1 MESPSRRRG
10 SYLKKENIKLQILEL
25 IREEK
30 GISRIEISRRFEIT
44 PAAVG
49 KIINEFLNEGIIIE
63 AKEGKS
69 TGGRRPLL
77 LTINKEKV
85 GKILGVYFA
94 PTFVQ
99 ISIGNIDGDVF
110 FSKRY
115 RLGDLG
121 GNIIGKTEDIIG
133 DILKKNS
140 GINIISVVM
149 NGLVDSERG
158 VSIFS
163 PHYNTKNISIVENFT
178 KRFNKKVYIEND
190 VRAMALAE
198 KVYGLCKD
206 NNNFVVLN
214 VEEGV
219 GGSIYLNNMLYHGY
233 GSMSGELGHMV
244 VKRNS
249 VEKCSC
255 GKRGCL
261 ETEVSNRAIIKKV
274 LACIKINNQYS
285 SLKKILDREG
295 ILKIKDVIQGVE
307 EKDMVSLSVTMEAL
321 HYIAHALDM
330 VISVINPEKII
341 IYGDLFQ
348 SDYIFNNMLSEI
360 KKLTLDEQNYQI
372 KRTEFFENIYD
383 IAPLALAN
391 YMLFK

>member
-1 MESPSRRRG
+1 M
-10 SYLKKENIKLQILEL
+10 KKENVKLKILEL
-25 IREEK
+25 IKEK
-30 GISRIEISRRFEIT
+30 NGVSRIEISRIFGIT

-49 KIINEFLNEGIIIE
+49 KIVNEFLDKEIVIE
-63 AKEGKS
+63 EKIGES
-69 TGGRRPLL
+69 TGGRKPTLL
-77 LTINKEKV
+77 NLNKEKI

-94 PTFVQ
+94 PTFVVLNV
-99 ISIGNIDGDVF
+99 GDIDGNNF
-110 FSKRY
+110 ISKKF

-121 GNIIGKTEDIIG
+121 GDIIG
-133 DILKKNS
+133 QTEKLIGIILKRTK

-158 VSIFS
+158 ISIFS
-163 PHYNTKNISIVENFT
+163 PHYNTKNIPIVERFEKKFK
-178 KRFNKKVYIEND
+178 KRVFIEND

-198 KVYGLCKD
+198 KVYGLCRE

-244 VKRNS
+244 VRRNS
-249 VEKCSC
+249 LEKCSC
-255 GKRGCL
+255 GKKGCL

-274 LACIKINNQYS
+274 VASIKINNQYS
-285 SLKKILDREG
+285 SLKKILEKEG
-295 ILKIKDVIQGVE
+295 MLKIKDIIRGVE
-307 EKDMVSLSVTMEAL
+307 EKDMVSLTATMEAL

-330 VISVINPEKII
+330 IISVINPEKII

-348 SDYIFNNMLSEI
+348 SEYIFKNMLKEI
-360 KKLTLDEQNYQI
+360 RKLILDEQYYQI
-372 KRTEFFENIYD
+372 KRTEFQEGIYN

-391 YMLFK
+391 YMLFR

>member
-1 MESPSRRRG
+1 M
-10 SYLKKENIKLQILEL
+10 KKESIKLKILEL
-25 IREEK
+25 IKEEN
-30 GISRIEISRRFEIT
+30 GISRIEISRRFQIT
-44 PAAVG
+44 PASVG
-49 KIINEFLNEGIIIE
+49 KIIGDFLETGIVIE
-63 AKEGKS
+63 EREGKS

-77 LTINKEKV
+77 LNINKEKI
-85 GKILGVYFA
+85 GKILGVYFS
-94 PTFVQ
+94 PTFVHF
-99 ISIGNIDGDVF
+99 SIGDINGENF
-110 FSKRY
+110 FSKRL

-121 GNIIGKTEDIIG
+121 GDIIG
-133 DILKKNS
+133 ESEKIIEQTLNKNKD
-140 GINIISVVM
+140 INIISVVM
-149 NGLVDSERG
+149 NGLVDSEKG
-158 VSIFS
+158 ISIFS
-163 PHYNTKNISIVENFT
+163 PHYNTKNILIVERFT
-178 KRFNKKVYIEND
+178 KKFKKKVYIEND

-214 VEEGV
+214 IGEGV

-249 VEKCSC
+249 LEKCSC

-274 LACIKINNQYS
+274 LSCIKINNQYS
-285 SLKKILDREG
+285 SLKKILEKEG
-295 ILKIKDVIQGVE
+295 ILRIRDVIDGVE
-307 EKDMVSLSVTMEAL
+307 EKDMVSLTVTMEAL
-321 HYIAHALDM
+321 YYIAHAVDM

-348 SDYIFNNMLSEI
+348 SEYIFKSMLKEI

-372 KRTEFFENIYD
+372 KRTEFYETIYD